1 MDKTDDLRRFTTYT
15 EQLHSTYFSVQFFQ
29 TSLSLIFLLHTNAKE
44 DVSVSQ
50 DSPRLTALIQ
60 MFPLY
65 FSLEKNIAEILSD

>member
-1 MDKTDDLRRFTTYT
+1 MIYHDLQHGAVALNLF
-15 EQLHSTYFSVQFFQ
+15 FSPAFPDI
-29 TSLSLIFLLHTNAKE
+29 SLLLIFLLHTYAKE
-44 DVSVSQ
+44 DVSVSR